1 MKTFKQFL
9 EAVGDPLS
17 SRNVIPLN
25 KETQK
30 NIRSTM
36 TPSGPPPMSQTSS
49 AKSNPKAK
57 SDPATKFV
65 KRMVGSTHNS
75 PL

>member
-17 SRNVIPLN
+17 SRNVIPLD
-25 KETQK
+25 KTTEK
-30 NIRSTM
+30 NLRSTM
-36 TPSGPPPMSQTSS
+36 SPSGPPPMGKSS
-49 AKSNPKAK
+49 AAKSNPTRK
-57 SDPATKFV
+57 DPVTKFM
-65 KRMVGSTHNS
+65 KRMVGSTYNS